1 MLSYANFEW
10 IGLQVILME
19 LCLQCDDL
27 LFEQSDVVIFLFQ
40 FPT

>member
-1 MLSYANFEW
+1 MFGNTDLER
-10 IGLQVILME
+10 IGLQVMLLE